1 MIYGFLLMITGDPH
15 DLMEIISADADRL
28 ENNNRTFWT
37 NKLDNSGLQ
46 ASLSPVVRH
55 LFDLYRIDWAA
66 KMTLET
72 IWAYFMEGG
81 FRHDTAWY
89 CYGPYLTLQLAH
101 AFLLTGDVEKMDK
114 CLAWAVNA
122 GYAEISRYEGES
134 SDRWQVV
141 SGAWNEQHCYPAAK
155 DFSEVPQRWW
165 YMGDIPHG
173 WACAEYLLL
182 LRDILFFEA
191 DEDNEP
197 HIYIAPGVM
206 PHWLGD
212 GKSISVSDAPTV
224 FGSLFGYKLTHN
236 QAAKSVEIQILQPPP
251 SHVSFIYPC
260 RFGSGVSSVTAD
272 GSSLAITGNDVKL
285 PANTTQATV
294 RYL

>member
-1 MIYGFLLMITGDPH
+1 MYPHNPYFFSFFL
-15 DLMEIISADADRL
+15 SFFVFFF
-28 ENNNRTFWT
+28 N
-37 NKLDNSGLQ
+37 
-46 ASLSPVVRH
+46 
-55 LFDLYRIDWAA
+55 
-66 KMTLET
+66 
-72 IWAYFMEGG
+72 
-81 FRHDTAWY
+81 DTATTEIY
-89 CYGPYLTLQLAH
+89 TLSLHDA
-101 AFLLTGDVEKMDK
+101 LP
-114 CLAWAVNA
+114 
-122 GYAEISRYEGES
+122 I
-134 SDRWQVV
+134 
-141 SGAWNEQHCYPAAK
+141 
-155 DFSEVPQRWW
+155 
-165 YMGDIPHG
+165 
-173 WACAEYLLL
+173 LL

-236 QAAKSVEIQILQPPP
+236 QAARSVEIQILQPPP